1 MEKIM
6 KKFLLAGI
14 ALLCGVLFFSC
25 TNGTRT
31 SVDVNSGWK
40 LALRDN
46 MEFARPDY
54 DDSSW
59 DKAESSGPIVF
70 GTVGDNYCWI
80 RKTVEI
86 PRSLSN
92 DDVYLGFGKGNY
104 AVAVYAD
111 GVYVGSRGNLPPDYN
126 MRIEN
131 ACDILIPKSC
141 IHNGSVV
148 LALRIYAM
156 ETDVDDLELTLD
168 SPTQAYFQNK
178 IHNIF
183 NQRIFLLMAVV
194 CLFMAVYSLAQYIS
208 SRDIAYLMYSICV
221 IFVMYYFYDMGCEI
235 PLIKYT
241 VHRVL
246 TRASLTIS
254 MGFLALYLAAF
265 FKRNYF
271 KKMLP
276 VVLVFDVV
284 VLILYMVNV
293 GKNSVVNN
301 LFTILLIPTFAVI
314 IYGYVIIIRAAK
326 KKMFG
331 STQLIVGFI
340 GGSIFAISDIV
351 AQVRGV
357 SPFVW
362 TQGIAFFS
370 IDMAIF
376 VALLN
381 RDGKNQKRVER
392 LAKKTTDQ
400 KDKLSN
406 VFQNAMT
413 VAGETAEI
421 SRSLADSVNTVNVA
435 VDSTQD
441 KVEEIKKA
449 LDIQGESQQETA
461 KAVTNL
467 TSFLGSMRQ
476 QFEKQSLLI
485 ESTANRI
492 NDVIHGIQS
501 VGDGVSSAAEFS
513 RGLSGITSGSS
524 GDMKKLLDEMEKVQD
539 SSQEILGVVTT
550 LDNFAQ
556 QTNLLAMNAS
566 IEAAHSGESGKGFA
580 VIAREIKDLASQTSQ
595 WSAKIGEII
604 TVVISQIQH
613 SVELCMKV
621 NESLSKINTD
631 SQESAKKVG
640 AASQSVMEQQREGEI
655 IAKES
660 ADLAAI
666 AKKMQNALAEQEEFA
681 EQVNKNMEALFN
693 ASKDV
698 DNASHEIY
706 NEAKSLSDE
715 SKNLINLAKRT
726 RESSESLNTI
736 MAQHEN
742 SQNQN

>member
-1 MEKIM
+1 MKNYM
-6 KKFLLAGI
+6 KKLFLVVMVP
-14 ALLCGVLFFSC
+14 LCGLLFFSC

-31 SVDVNSGWK
+31 SVDVNGGWK
-40 LALRDN
+40 RTMRDN
-46 MEFARPDY
+46 MDFAHPDF

-59 DKAESSGPIVF
+59 ESVATSGPIVF
-70 GTVGDNYCWI
+70 GTIGDNYCWI
-80 RKTVEI
+80 RKTVEV
-86 PRSLSN
+86 PRSLLN
-92 DDVYLGFGKGNY
+92 DELYLGFGKGNF

-111 GVYVGSRGNLPPDYN
+111 GVYIGSRGNLPPDYN
-126 MRIEN
+126 MRIEHT
-131 ACDILIPKSC
+131 CDILIPKSC
-141 IHNGSVV
+141 IHNGTVV
-148 LALRIYAM
+148 LALRIYTM
-156 ETDVDDLELTLD
+156 ETDVDDLKLTLD
-168 SPTQAYFQNK
+168 NSAQAYFQNK
-178 IHNIF
+178 IHNVF

-241 VHRVL
+241 VHRAL

-276 VVLVFDVV
+276 AVLIFDVA
-284 VLILYMVNV
+284 VLILYLVNI
-293 GKNSVVNN
+293 GKNSLVNN
-301 LFTILLIPTFAVI
+301 LFTILLIPTFVVI
-314 IYGYVIIIRAAK
+314 VYGYVIIIRATK

-340 GGSIFAISDIV
+340 GGSIFAINDIV
-351 AQVRGV
+351 SQVRGV
-357 SPFVW
+357 TPFMW
-362 TQGIAFFS
+362 TQGIAFFA

-376 VALLN
+376 IALLN

-392 LAKKTTDQ
+392 LAKKTSDQ

-421 SRSLADSVNTVNVA
+421 SRSLADSVSTVNLA

-441 KVEEIKKA
+441 KVVEIKKA
-449 LDIQGESQQETA
+449 LDIQGESQKETA

-492 NDVIHGIQS
+492 NDVIQGIQS

-513 RGLSGITSGSS
+513 SGLSGITSGSS
-524 GDMKKLLDEMEKVQD
+524 GDMKKLLEEMEKVQD
-539 SSQEILGVVTT
+539 SSKEILGVVTT
-550 LDNFAQ
+550 LDDFAQ

-566 IEAAHSGESGKGFA
+566 IEAAHSGEFGKGFA

-595 WSAKIGEII
+595 WSARIGEII

-621 NESLSKINTD
+621 NESLSKINVD

-660 ADLAAI
+660 ADLATI
-666 AKKMQNALAEQEEFA
+666 AKKMQNALAEQEKFA
-681 EQVNKNMEALFN
+681 EQVNKNMDALFN

-715 SKNLINLAKRT
+715 SRNLINLAKRT

-736 MAQHEN
+736 MSQHEK
-742 SQNQN
+742 SQNQD